1 MISAIIISSAIG
13 IFAVIGAES
22 LRIRKKI
29 SIEASRKCLHAA
41 HGLVVIAWQSIAG
54 YQFIIA
60 AELIF
65 FIVVL
70 AARYTGF
77 MQPLRNVNRKSWGEF
92 FFPAAV
98 IILALLEPPGL
109 VFTAA
114 MLHLAIADS
123 AANFIG
129 RQAKSGRYKILGQ
142 TKSLAGSLVFFMT
155 SVIIMSLTLAAV
167 PLILPLT
174 SIAFGIIVLPIAAT
188 LAENVSVYGSDNF
201 SVPLVVYLLFGLI

>member
-1 MISAIIISSAIG
+1 MIAAIIISSAIG

-155 SVIIMSLTLAAV
+155 SVIIMSLTLAVV